1 MIQLQHDFN
10 YSMISTTAE
19 FNYSRIQLQQD
30 STTAGFQL
38 QQNST
43 TAEFNFRGLERC
55 ASAGRAKQRG
65 VFIIHVCGHLP
76 MDGSLYAGTCSG

>member
-1 MIQLQHDFN
+1 MISTTAEFN

-30 STTAGFQL
+30 FNYSRIQL

-43 TAEFNFRGLERC
+43 TAGFNFRDLERC

-76 MDGSLYAGTCSG
+76 MAGSLYAGTCSG

>member
-1 MIQLQHDFN
+1 MISTTAEFN

-30 STTAGFQL
+30 STTAGF
-38 QQNST
+38 
-43 TAEFNFRGLERC
+43 NFSGLKRC